1 MIIND
6 NKSSSSKSQTFTH
19 LKQQAQ
25 TKTESMQ
32 IRKLCFNLFVS
43 IHDQKNLLVFR
54 YTCIMIN
61 LREKR
66 GIHTC
71 RRVGCFKV
79 DAATQATYGAQPL
92 HATGGQTSRERRRS
106 REVEMRQKT
115 HGRGWGWSYFYPCW
129 QSTRTRRARVFFW
142 VFFTYIL
149 IQHLRTAW
157 LAGSHYGSHCPF

>member
-1 MIIND
+1 
-6 NKSSSSKSQTFTH
+6 
-19 LKQQAQ
+19 
-25 TKTESMQ
+25 MQ
-32 IRKLCFNLFVS
+32 IRKLHLNLFVS

-92 HATGGQTSRERRRS
+92 HATGGQTSSERRRS
-106 REVEMRQKT
+106 REVEKRQKNT
-115 HGRGWGWSYFYPCW
+115 WTRLGLELFLSVLAEHQDP
-129 QSTRTRRARVFFW
+129 QSQSVFF
-142 VFFTYIL
+142 VFFLTTY
-149 IQHLRTAW
+149 
-157 LAGSHYGSHCPF
+157 